1 MPVRIIAVRSR
12 SFTLSIQRTRSG
24 TFQAPAGTFR
34 GARGPERCP
43 LAGLR
48 RPAARRWTTGM
59 GVQAGI
65 RPGGMLAE
73 LAAEFPGWHVWC
85 GRDGRGADQGW
96 FATRRR
102 RLSAAQVAA
111 GLAATLSAG
120 DAE

>member
-1 MPVRIIAVRSR
+1 
-12 SFTLSIQRTRSG
+12 
-24 TFQAPAGTFR
+24 
-34 GARGPERCP
+34 
-43 LAGLR
+43 
-48 RPAARRWTTGM
+48 M
-59 GVQAGI
+59 GVQTGI

-73 LAAEFPGWHVWC
+73 LAAEFPGWHVWR

-120 DAE
+120 DAESLHGMLAQQRVIEERAAGALP

>member
-1 MPVRIIAVRSR
+1 
-12 SFTLSIQRTRSG
+12 
-24 TFQAPAGTFR
+24 
-34 GARGPERCP
+34 
-43 LAGLR
+43 
-48 RPAARRWTTGM
+48 M

-85 GRDGRGADQGW
+85 GRDGRGADQGC

-111 GLAATLSAG
+111 GPAATLSAG
-120 DAE
+120 DAESLHGMLTQQRVIEERFAGGLP